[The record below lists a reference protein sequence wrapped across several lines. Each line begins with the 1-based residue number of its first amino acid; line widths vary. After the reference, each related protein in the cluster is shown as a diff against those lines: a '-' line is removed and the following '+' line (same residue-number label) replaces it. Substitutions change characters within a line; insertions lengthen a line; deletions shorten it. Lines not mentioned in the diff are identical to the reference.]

1 MVRQPSPWYKK
12 FLPHRVSWVVVSI
25 LLVAATTTFAAG
37 DASSSTLLNNIYFF
51 MSSIVIGI
59 VQFVGNFTA
68 LMIHLLVIVSS
79 YNEFI
84 NVPVVQTGWAIVR
97 DITNM
102 FFIIA
107 LLVIAAGTVLR
118 IENYRYNRLLA
129 KVIIMAF
136 LVQFSRLITG
146 FLIQSAQVVTLTFV
160 NSYRE
165 VFFGNIANLFG
176 LKQVLSLADQ
186 TLQQSAA
193 GLSQI
198 FISLLAGLTL
208 MVVAFIVTLA
218 IVIIFAIRIIAL
230 WILTILS
237 PLAYALR
244 ILPNTEGFAK
254 RWWSDFGKYVT
265 IGPVLAFVLWLSLA
279 LISSTS
285 PGAGISSKFND
296 TLGDAG
302 TKYAQDNSVGSGF
315 SSEITAIPN
324 LLSFLVGVI
333 FLIMGLQYASSL
345 GGAAGQIAGSFS
357 KAATG
362 AALGTS
368 GIAWLRDRTV
378 APVQKYWEARQ
389 ERNRDTVKRRAASL
403 GYGIDRV
410 QSATIGQAGRALH
423 GVREAAGSA
432 ASQALQEGGRI
443 AGQAA
448 GVAGQVARTAG
459 RQAQRLASGARGGLV
474 TPQEAA
480 QYRAAGQAA
489 QRAAGQVPQ
498 AGQRIGQQ
506 GRDAFVGGFAEGP
519 RSEQERQER
528 IGQHEANREAEAGRL
543 AQFENMTPEQI
554 QAIMMHSANR
564 YYAAAAAEYGMKQG
578 KVNLNDQAQ
587 RDRAI
592 DLARQFQTN
601 TEINKRLSDG
611 FEKAAERPQTLD
623 QTLRIVLGNQQATT
637 EMRYA
642 AGQRLGKR
650 RRLVAADVNPMLNLA
665 GQLGPD
671 KETDFRKTL
680 YERQGDL
687 AIEALHNNLAT
698 VQDAQDLSAA
708 IDRDEAKQSIIKE
721 NHLQNPAVRQALGQ
735 ANYEMHQNKG
745 TLDKMREGLS
755 DRVNDLLYQDINVA
769 DGTDV
774 DDRRK
779 IANASGAIHR
789 AFRDAAGN
797 MTQAL
802 SQQLQAYLSRNA
814 QKAAESISEYALNDD
829 ELTDQLAASRDFRS
843 SHFVTIANRNGAMQR
858 ATNAALDHAYAR
870 SVQQNG
876 RQEYNPRNQAVY
888 DPQQKLRQSRF
899 YVNRGDLSSVA
910 QPGLNY
916 FEVNNANPQIAQ
928 QAQQAMAEVVAGAEG
943 GQVSRVDRWDIY
955 QNNPQVAQTTR
966 DILGRNLRYEQAGA
980 FAAGNINLARQTM
993 QQLPAGTQRTTY
1005 QNSPNTAFFY

>member
-1 MVRQPSPWYKK
+1 MSLRLPPSMKK

-302 TKYAQDNSVGSGF
+302 TKYAQDNSVGTPF

-345 GGAAGQIAGSFS
+345 GGAAGKIAGSFS
-357 KAATG
+357 SAATG

-368 GIAWLRDRTV
+368 GVAWLRDRTV
-378 APVQKYWEARQ
+378 APVQKYWKARQ
-389 ERNRDTVKRRAASL
+389 DRNKDAVDRRAAGL
-403 GYGIDRV
+403 GYAVDKV
-410 QSATIGQAGRALH
+410 ESATIGKAGRALQ
-423 GVREAAGSA
+423 GTREAAGTAVS
-432 ASQALQEGGRI
+432 SGLRETGRL

-448 GVAGQVARTAG
+448 GVAGSVARTAG
-459 RQAQRLASGARGGLV
+459 RQTQRVAGELGTISKQVGQAVGQQAQRIAKGGLREGLV
-474 TPQEAA
+474 TPEERRRYGAATERLITPEERAQYQKAGVKAQEAV
-480 QYRAAGQAA
+480 AGVPEALG
-489 QRAAGQVPQ
+489 RVGEETSESFVAGS
-498 AGQRIGQQ
+498 A
-506 GRDAFVGGFAEGP
+506 VGTRGE
-519 RSEQERQER
+519 RERQLR
-528 IGQHEANREAEAGRL
+528 TGGYEAKQREEMDSQL
-543 AQFENMTPEQI
+543 ATEKMTPEQRRAVALRSDNQDARMI
-554 QAIMMHSANR
+554 AIHTMAANR
-564 YYAAAAAEYGMKQG
+564 EIEVSEDLKKSNPELYKENQKLVQDRGADVMKNSRSIGDINKAIEKYDPEVVQHMFSQFGDPKKFDPHNQLLLASIGRFSEAFGEATNKAGEYIERNSRRVKELIKRGLVSTDSVNNTELLKKMHDVPGIGRDEWVEGLKNNGVLKSEYG
-578 KVNLNDQAQ
+578 
-587 RDRAI
+587 
-592 DLARQFQTN
+592 
-601 TEINKRLSDG
+601 S
-611 FEKAAERPQTLD
+611 KAANV
-623 QTLRIVLGNQQATT
+623 VLGVNSGKEKYASIKKTDKWFKTLQQATEIANKGGKMT
-637 EMRYA
+637 YKEEQPNGSTVEKEGNALELMHLNGIDPNNA
-642 AGQRLGKR
+642 EALEGAVSDLGRDIRAFGKNFSKYELKNDSKWDAKTSASMGR
-650 RRLVAADVNPMLNLA
+650 VHNTFVENISSRAMPELYENNPTLVETVVDGTKGEEGAADIEGWKQKL
-665 GQLGPD
+665 D
-671 KETDFRKTL
+671 SDTTDPLVKKKIR
-680 YERQGDL
+680 
-687 AIEALHNNLAT
+687 
-698 VQDAQDLSAA
+698 S
-708 IDRDEAKQSIIKE
+708 EAKRLK
-721 NHLQNPAVRQALGQ
+721 
-735 ANYEMHQNKG
+735 
-745 TLDKMREGLS
+745 D
-755 DRVNDLLYQDINVA
+755 NDLLSSLVADIN
-769 DGTDV
+769 TEEPKTPEPPKS
-774 DDRRK
+774 DDYRR
-779 IANASGAIHR
+779 
-789 AFRDAAGN
+789 
-797 MTQAL
+797 
-802 SQQLQAYLSRNA
+802 SRTGFT
-814 QKAAESISEYALNDD
+814 S
-829 ELTDQLAASRDFRS
+829 
-843 SHFVTIANRNGAMQR
+843 
-858 ATNAALDHAYAR
+858 
-870 SVQQNG
+870 
-876 RQEYNPRNQAVY
+876 
-888 DPQQKLRQSRF
+888 
-899 YVNRGDLSSVA
+899 
-910 QPGLNY
+910 
-916 FEVNNANPQIAQ
+916 
-928 QAQQAMAEVVAGAEG
+928 
-943 GQVSRVDRWDIY
+943 
-955 QNNPQVAQTTR
+955 
-966 DILGRNLRYEQAGA
+966 NL
-980 FAAGNINLARQTM
+980 
-993 QQLPAGTQRTTY
+993 
-1005 QNSPNTAFFY
+1005 